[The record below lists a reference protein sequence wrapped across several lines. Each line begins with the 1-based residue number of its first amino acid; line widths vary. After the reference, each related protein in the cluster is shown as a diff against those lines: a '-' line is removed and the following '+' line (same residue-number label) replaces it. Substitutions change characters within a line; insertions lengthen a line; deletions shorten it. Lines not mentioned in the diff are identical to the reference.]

1 MSSARRIPPA
11 TTRPNSTQSRFMPSG
26 GAMETTAY
34 GDRIR
39 AARILRGW
47 KSVDLAEEMGW
58 SPARQT
64 IIEQSEMVQLD
75 AEVLRRLAGK
85 LDFPER
91 FFTAQPSAA
100 LSPEELLF
108 RAPVATTKRE
118 KAYLAEFARVVGEV
132 LAWLDTYHRL
142 PPVRLPSLSAETPVD
157 EAAAKTREALGIS
170 PAQPIGNLIHRLERA
185 GLPIVARDLAAWE
198 AFALPGGAEVT
209 MTERHLGYS
218 ARVGEH
224 SDRPVTILRA
234 HESWERTRWTV
245 AHEAGHVVLHGSTL
259 PKNAESQ
266 ASAYASELLAPADAL
281 RPEMPRHV
289 TLAALT
295 EMKLRWGI
303 SIGAL
308 IRHLFVHHLINDER
322 KATLQRQLY
331 IRKNPETGRSW
342 GKDEPGRNARP
353 VEQPTLIATWMERC
367 LGGAMP
373 NLVATLSGDMWP
385 PDLLAQII
393 SGQRIHSS
401 RVQAPQENMTG
412 RVKESDVVSLHEW
425 RRRA

>member
-1 MSSARRIPPA
+1 
-11 TTRPNSTQSRFMPSG
+11 
-26 GAMETTAY
+26 METTAY

-47 KSVDLAEEMGW
+47 KSVDLAEEMHW
-58 SPARQT
+58 SPSRQT
-64 IIEQSEMVQLD
+64 TIEQSETVQLETQILSLL
-75 AEVLRRLAGK
+75 AEK
-85 LDFPER
+85 LKFPER

-118 KAYLAEFARVVGEV
+118 KAYLAEFVRIVGEV

-142 PPVRLPSLSAETPVD
+142 PPVRLPSLSADTPVD

-170 PAQPIGNLIHRLERA
+170 PGQPIGNLIHRLERA
-185 GLPIVARDLAAWE
+185 GLPIVARDLVAWE
-198 AFALPGGAEVT
+198 KFALPGGAEVT

-234 HESWERTRWTV
+234 NESWERTRWTV
-245 AHEAGHVVLHGSTL
+245 AHEAGHVVLHGSVL
-259 PKNAESQ
+259 PRNAESQ
-266 ASAYASELLAPADAL
+266 ASAFASELLAPAEAL

-308 IRHLFVHHLINDER
+308 ILHLSAHHLINDER
-322 KATLQRQLY
+322 KTTLQRQLF

-342 GKDEPGRNARP
+342 GKDEPGRNARS

-373 NLVATLSGDMWP
+373 NLVATLSGGVWP

-401 RVQAPQENMTG
+401 RAQAPQENMAG
-412 RVKESDVVSLHEW
+412 RTNESEVVSLNEW